1 MIDERATGE
10 PGDSD
15 EVDGDEGGGDV
26 EGEFGTER
34 SGLEGEE
41 RRFERKT
48 RGFVESKRVG
58 GLIDALGRERTW
70 NRHVSDLATRTMRHF
85 VVFTREFLAPC
96 KRNVA
101 FRRGNRHHRE
111 QKRRRRKCSTV
122 REHNPERGSTR
133 CIHGNKKRR
142 FDLHASISHNDV
154 LNEASVQQR
163 RSIPR
168 RNADF
173 MRNRRFQRI
182 AVHVRPLRRKRPIP
196 RGTHRHLEVCTGHIP
211 QIEHKQTIGCVQRK
225 PKLRTRLHS
234 TRVFHRLPLPLRVA
248 LPPHPPHERAP
259 APHLHALPRGSLR
272 KRQRPDAFRGAGERS
287 AVPYRLA
294 PLPHPTAPPPHRALE
309 AFRALPDRVG
319 IAGRAGPVGF
329 RGAGA
334 AAELDGSPL
343 AVLAAAARHGGL
355 EGLVDAGNGE
365 KRAGA
370 GARPGHAE
378 AELRR
383 TGAELAVVAEK
394 DPVAGGGAP
403 ARDGAEEGRGA
414 GLVDERVGQRL
425 RPVDGLRV
433 ADRGTLAG
441 SEGRGG
447 GEGHRV
453 ARGVENR
460 GLRGRADDVRRS
472 GKQTRGEEV
481 LAGQRGTRRVRV

>member
-1 MIDERATGE
+1 M
-10 PGDSD
+10 
-15 EVDGDEGGGDV
+15 
-26 EGEFGTER
+26 
-34 SGLEGEE
+34 
-41 RRFERKT
+41 
-48 RGFVESKRVG
+48 
-58 GLIDALGRERTW
+58 
-70 NRHVSDLATRTMRHF
+70 
-85 VVFTREFLAPC
+85 
-96 KRNVA
+96 
-101 FRRGNRHHRE
+101 
-111 QKRRRRKCSTV
+111 
-122 REHNPERGSTR
+122 
-133 CIHGNKKRR
+133 
-142 FDLHASISHNDV
+142 
-154 LNEASVQQR
+154 
-163 RSIPR
+163 
-168 RNADF
+168 
-173 MRNRRFQRI
+173 
-182 AVHVRPLRRKRPIP
+182 
-196 RGTHRHLEVCTGHIP
+196 
-211 QIEHKQTIGCVQRK
+211 
-225 PKLRTRLHS
+225 
-234 TRVFHRLPLPLRVA
+234 
-248 LPPHPPHERAP
+248 
-259 APHLHALPRGSLR
+259 
-272 KRQRPDAFRGAGERS
+272 
-287 AVPYRLA
+287 
-294 PLPHPTAPPPHRALE
+294 
-309 AFRALPDRVG
+309 
-319 IAGRAGPVGF
+319 
-329 RGAGA
+329 
-334 AAELDGSPL
+334 
-343 AVLAAAARHGGL
+343 AAAARHGGL